1 MSKVRWFIDK
11 NPPSKS
17 RAKYVETSLSN
28 ILLDWDDTSTGRLID
43 MKVVKIKLDNNR
55 FINFNIYNSDN
66 YTKRVNKMYQN
77 VPIVHGKLQAV
88 ISNAT
93 LKRKVTPQD
102 TYSYKNGM
110 IDLVSAHEKLDSFNL
125 PEVRPENFNWY
136 SVDELNE
143 ILLEVQDMMENL
155 EMYEVTDL
163 MLL

>member
-1 MSKVRWFIDK
+1 
-11 NPPSKS
+11 
-17 RAKYVETSLSN
+17 
-28 ILLDWDDTSTGRLID
+28 
-43 MKVVKIKLDNNR
+43 
-55 FINFNIYNSDN
+55 
-66 YTKRVNKMYQN
+66 MYQN